1 MRSDVPVAQGSQSL
15 NEIYAEAGKG
25 LPIAVVD
32 LGGRLV
38 GRVEPTD
45 VLEELGRVEA
55 LADAFEREVY
65 M

>member
-1 MRSDVPVAQGSQSL
+1 MRTDVPVATGDQSL

-25 LPIAVVD
+25 LPIAVLD
-32 LGGRLV
+32 GDGRLI

-55 LADAFEREVY
+55 LTDAFEREVY